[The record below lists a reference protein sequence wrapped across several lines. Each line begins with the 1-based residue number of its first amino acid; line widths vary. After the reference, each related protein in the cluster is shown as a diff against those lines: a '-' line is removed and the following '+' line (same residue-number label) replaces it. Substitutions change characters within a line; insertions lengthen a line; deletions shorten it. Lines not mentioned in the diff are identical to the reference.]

1 MQYHLS
7 SKLIRLEI
15 STQIHTFKV
24 GTVDLSAIKI
34 FL

>member
-7 SKLIRLEI
+7 SKLIKLEI

-24 GTVDLSAIKI
+24 GTVDL
-34 FL
+34 L